1 MFAAFSLTSNATY
14 TVVVSPCEGVLNEVY
29 HRELTYEE
37 VKAAQERL
45 IKKMR
50 ETQEQRW
57 QPEPA
62 DKQGRECLDQSITDN
77 AGQRHIC
84 HDMKS
89 P

>member
-45 IKKMR
+45 IKKC
-50 ETQEQRW
+50 EELEKNGGNQNQQT
-57 QPEPA
+57 
-62 DKQGRECLDQSITDN
+62 
-77 AGQRHIC
+77 GQ
-84 HDMKS
+84 DENVS
-89 P
+89 TNP

>member
-45 IKKMR
+45 IKKCK
-50 ETQEQRW
+50 ELKNNGGNQNQQTNKDENVSTN
-57 QPEPA
+57 P
-62 DKQGRECLDQSITDN
+62 
-77 AGQRHIC
+77 
-84 HDMKS
+84 
-89 P
+89 

>member
-45 IKKMR
+45 IKKC
-50 ETQEQRW
+50 EEL
-57 QPEPA
+57 ENNGG
-62 DKQGRECLDQSITDN
+62 KQNQQT
-77 AGQRHIC
+77 GQ
-84 HDMKS
+84 DENVS
-89 P
+89 TNP